1 MNFSKSRKGF
11 LSAGKFLRK
20 STASA
25 QISSFRAI
33 RPFGTFWRKSGNF
46 SEAAAKEIFAPGMRG
61 AERFR
66 ENFGAAGVLLTDEE
80 AAEAMSS
87 VSRATQESPAEAL
100 SVHRG
105 LTYDRVMQ
113 LLEGL

>member
-1 MNFSKSRKGF
+1 MITSING
-11 LSAGKFLRK
+11 LY
-20 STASA
+20 
-25 QISSFRAI
+25 
-33 RPFGTFWRKSGNF
+33 
-46 SEAAAKEIFAPGMRG
+46 AALDP
-61 AERFR
+61 RFR
-66 ENFGAAGVLLTDEE
+66 ELERNASALPSMPAQESTDEVNIHTPVLLSDEE

>member
-1 MNFSKSRKGF
+1 MITSINGLYAALDPRFQELER
-11 LSAGKFLRK
+11 
-20 STASA
+20 
-25 QISSFRAI
+25 
-33 RPFGTFWRKSGNF
+33 N
-46 SEAAAKEIFAPGMRG
+46 AAALPSTP
-61 AERFR
+61 
-66 ENFGAAGVLLTDEE
+66 VLLTDEE

>member
-1 MNFSKSRKGF
+1 MNFAKSRKGF

-46 SEAAAKEIFAPGMRG
+46 SEAAAKEISAPGMRG

-66 ENFGAAGVLLTDEE
+66 ENFGAADVLLRDEE
-80 AAEAMSS
+80 LRAMEAEPNCLEPP
-87 VSRATQESPAEAL
+87 ATVQE
-100 SVHRG
+100 RF
-105 LTYDRVMQ
+105 
-113 LLEGL
+113 

>member
-1 MNFSKSRKGF
+1 MITSINGLYAALDPRFQELER
-11 LSAGKFLRK
+11 
-20 STASA
+20 
-25 QISSFRAI
+25 
-33 RPFGTFWRKSGNF
+33 N
-46 SEAAAKEIFAPGMRG
+46 AAALTSMPAQGTGDEVSIHTP
-61 AERFR
+61 
-66 ENFGAAGVLLTDEE
+66 VLLTDEE